1 MSSSDAEE
9 AALWLFERLQ
19 SELAALEYVPTL
31 LMISERGDA
40 RRETFGRRPIACG
53 TGSNPHCNYI
63 VAPALLVQRASA
75 FISHQPSA

>member
-31 LMISERGDA
+31 LMISD
-40 RRETFGRRPIACG
+40 G
-53 TGSNPHCNYI
+53 T
-63 VAPALLVQRASA
+63 VDTT
-75 FISHQPSA
+75 